1 MLENIY
7 QPHNASA
14 VLRSCDL
21 TGVQDIHIVE
31 GKNKYTV
38 NPHVA
43 MGSAKWLNIFKYD
56 EERDNTLKTIK
67 HLKKQGYKIVATTP
81 HRESFSPEDLVLDDK
96 IALLF
101 GTELTGL
108 SDTAIKNADEF
119 LKIPQYG
126 FTESYNISVS
136 VALILFSLKNRL
148 LNSDINWQ
156 LSDDEKMNIKLDWAR
171 QSIRR
176 SKLIEE
182 EFLKKID

>member
-21 TGVQDIHIVE
+21 TGVQDIHIIEVI
-31 GKNKYTV
+31 NKYTV
-38 NPHVA
+38 SPHVA

-56 EERDNTLKTIK
+56 EERDNTLKTIQ

-81 HRESFSPEDLVLDDK
+81 HKESFSPEDLPLNNKV
-96 IALLF
+96 ALLF

-108 SDTAIKNADEF
+108 SDIAIENADEF

-136 VALILFSLKNRL
+136 VALILFNLKNRL
-148 LNSDINWQ
+148 LNSNLNWQ
-156 LSDDEKMNIKLDWAR
+156 LNDDEKMIIKLAWAR

-182 EFLKKID
+182 EFLKKIN